1 MGMIGSCAFCYAF
14 NWVRKLRFLMT
25 CFYGCHVR
33 RWLRPTLWPSDFVG
47 LRKALRLPISVH
59 ELTALPLS
67 KLDEAMV
74 RIWWIVA
81 FFAAYQ
87 VKCTHVI
94 MSIHLVFY
102 RFTDDFVWY
111 INFLFGDSL
120 TEAYTFCV
128 FLSSIT
134 HQSSWYS
141 GAAPTFCLSVSVHAV
156 VVKVSWI
163 LMNSQ
168 HINDVMIYTFVLH
181 YIYTLKFDALYI
193 CHFPSYIMFY
203 ITSYWFTL
211 HCHTIID
218 DI

>member
-102 RFTDDFVWY
+102 RFTDD
-111 INFLFGDSL
+111 LFGILIFCLVTYWQQHTHFVYSFQASL
-120 TEAYTFCV
+120 T
-128 FLSSIT
+128 
-134 HQSSWYS
+134 
-141 GAAPTFCLSVSVHAV
+141 
-156 VVKVSWI
+156 KV
-163 LMNSQ
+163 LGTAEQ
-168 HINDVMIYTFVLH
+168 HP
-181 YIYTLKFDALYI
+181 
-193 CHFPSYIMFY
+193 PSACQCQCMQ
-203 ITSYWFTL
+203 
-211 HCHTIID
+211 
-218 DI
+218 